1 MWTWIRMALYLV
13 LGIVSIWYG
22 FFVRAVGSGNKFYRV
37 WFLVGCIFLLLIPAA
52 YFHLWK
58 SVPRAVRVIVIV
70 LLSIGLLVYIL
81 LLARIATKFDAE
93 SGEAEYLIVLG
104 AQIHE
109 SGPSLVLLYRLET
122 AVTYLNE
129 HPGVTCIVSGGQG
142 DNEPVTEAEGMRDY
156 LVAHGIDESRIVLED
171 RSADTSENLKNCLAL
186 LPSADVKVGIVTNNF
201 HMYRA
206 LGIAEACGYKNV
218 CGVPAPSKKAYLL
231 HNITRE
237 CVGVL
242 KDLLFGNMRLY

>member
-1 MWTWIRMALYLV
+1 MWTWIRMALYFV
-13 LGIVSIWYG
+13 LGAVSIWYG
-22 FFVRAVGSGNKFYRV
+22 FFVRAVGAGNKFYRV

-58 SVPRAVRVIVIV
+58 SVPLAVKVIAVV
-70 LLSIGLLVYIL
+70 LVSIGVLVYVV
-81 LLARIATKFDAE
+81 LLARISSQYDTE

-109 SGPSLVLLYRLET
+109 SGPSLVLKYRLDT
-122 AVTYLNE
+122 AVAYLNE
-129 HPGVTCIVSGGQG
+129 HPGVTCIVSGGRG
-142 DNEPVTEAEGMRDY
+142 DNEPATEASGMRDY
-156 LVAHGIDESRIVLED
+156 LVSHGIDESRIVLED
-171 RSADTSENLKNCLAL
+171 RSSDTSENLKNCLAL
-186 LPSADVKVGIVTNNF
+186 LPSADAKVAIVTNNF

-206 LGIAEACGYKNV
+206 LGIARSCGYKNV
-218 CGVPAPSKKAYLL
+218 CGVPAPSKKEYLV

-242 KDLLFGNMRLY
+242 KDILAGNMSLY